1 MINSELDAAFVE
13 LMDIN
18 DATCGTP
25 QFVMIE
31 GVRKR
36 SINEDGTTNEIL
48 LAGGGG
54 GDIEAGGFRAKC
66 RKAEFAEEP
75 VAGSAIQKMGTGK
88 ILSIISFIER
98 NGVEYEITA
107 GDPIAT

>member
-31 GVRKR
+31 GRKVRA
-36 SINEDGTTNEIL
+36 IIEEITTNEIL

-54 GDIEAGGFRAKC
+54 GDVEAGGFRAKC
-66 RKAEFAEEP
+66 RAVDFPSPP
-75 VAGSAIQKMGTGK
+75 VTGTEIQKMADGK
-88 ILSIISFIER
+88 MLSILSFIER